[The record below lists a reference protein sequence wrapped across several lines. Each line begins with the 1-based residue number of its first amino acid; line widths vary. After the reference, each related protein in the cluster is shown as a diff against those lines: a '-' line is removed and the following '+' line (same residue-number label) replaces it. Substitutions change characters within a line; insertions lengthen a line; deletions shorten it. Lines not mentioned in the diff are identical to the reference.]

1 MSQKLKFKVIFVLII
16 FWLVSCSDDQGKSGF
31 GLTYPDYFPAPHY
44 QSDKNPITREGFEL
58 GRALFFDPIL
68 SIDSTISCETC
79 HSQGHAFADHNT
91 KLSVGIEG
99 LRGNR
104 NSPAMFNLAWQT
116 SFMWDGGINHIE
128 VMPLAP
134 ITNEVEM
141 GESLENVIQKL
152 NRSLKYK
159 LRFQKIY
166 GEKPID
172 SQKLF
177 YVLAQYMSMLVSADA
192 KYDKYRQGKT
202 SLTSEELQG
211 LTIFKQK
218 CASCHPEPLF
228 TDFSFR
234 NNGLEILNDDIGHG
248 RISLR
253 KEDDYKFKVPSL
265 RNIALT
271 YPYMHDGRFRSL
283 HEVLNHYSDHAV
295 LHDNV
300 DPLLISQVKAG
311 IRLTET
317 EKINIIAF
325 LHTLTDITFI
335 SNPLYSE

>member
-1 MSQKLKFKVIFVLII
+1 MFSDIKLKIFYFLLIVLA
-16 FWLVSCSDDQGKSGF
+16 VSCIDDQGESGF
-31 GLTYPDYFPAPHY
+31 GLTYPGYFPTPHY
-44 QSDKNPITREGFEL
+44 QSAKNPITKDGFLL

-91 KLSVGIEG
+91 RLSAGIHN
-99 LRGNR
+99 LRGTR

-141 GESLENVIQKL
+141 GETLENVIKKL
-152 NRSLKYK
+152 NNSQNYRLKFRK
-159 LRFQKIY
+159 VF

-177 YVLAQYMSMLVSADA
+177 YALAQYMSMLVSSDS
-192 KYDKYRQGKT
+192 KYDKYRLGKT
-202 SLTSEELQG
+202 SLNTEELEG
-211 LTIFKQK
+211 LSTFRLK

-228 TDFSFR
+228 TDYSFR
-234 NNGLEILNDDIGHG
+234 NTGLEVLNDDIGHG
-248 RISLR
+248 RISLL
-253 KEDDYKFKVPSL
+253 KADEYKYKVPSL
-265 RNIALT
+265 RNVALT
-271 YPYMHDGRFRSL
+271 YPYMHDGRFSTL
-283 HEVLNHYSDHAV
+283 SDVLNHYSDHAIMSEQI
-295 LHDNV
+295 
-300 DPLLISQVKAG
+300 DPLLISSGKAG
-311 IRLTET
+311 ISLSVD
-317 EKINIIAF
+317 EKKSIIAF
-325 LHTLTDITFI
+325 LNTLTDYTFI